1 MAPSEHREAVRASA
15 WLKPAGS
22 PPTAVTA
29 STTTI
34 VFPPPVDPADQRA
47 VSALLDLN

>member
-1 MAPSEHREAVRASA
+1 VRAAA
-15 WLKPAGS
+15 WLEPAGS

-34 VFPPPVDPADQRA
+34 VFPPPVDPANQPT
-47 VSALLDLN
+47 VCALLDLN

>member
-1 MAPSEHREAVRASA
+1 VRAAA
-15 WLKPAGS
+15 WLEPAGS

-34 VFPPPVDPADQRA
+34 VFPPVDPANQRT